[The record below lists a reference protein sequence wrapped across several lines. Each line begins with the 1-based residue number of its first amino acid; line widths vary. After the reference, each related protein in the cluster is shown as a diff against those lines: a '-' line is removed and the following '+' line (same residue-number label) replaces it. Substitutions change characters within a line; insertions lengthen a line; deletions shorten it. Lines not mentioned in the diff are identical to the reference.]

1 MLTLPARVRRPLTRR
16 ALTALACIGALTLSS
31 CAAHEEYSDS
41 APVTVSAAT
50 PTASVD
56 AKTLF
61 QTADGAW
68 KANTVQIPLGLDAPA
83 TFDAVATPTAEPST
97 DAEYE
102 AAFATSSA
110 QTTDPGSRCGV
121 TNLLG
126 DSAGIYVYDGS
137 DCTKAQETI
146 RLFNNRKSQNGTAS
160 VEWYQCTTQVQGRAY
175 VTAACFTQSG
185 STEKPRLAVIPAT
198 TRMLSGTLTFAE
210 AYGGGT
216 FGQGEQAKTVET
228 LRFASADGKVACA
241 IKPGGVDCQAM
252 VPLTLPGWDAAT
264 GAPQQRVHLNKD
276 TAEASLVGQTS
287 SPEPV
292 DTQKIMTLPIGQVVT
307 AYGYTC
313 KSVNTGKV
321 HCVSSGHGFTLD
333 SVEVGLE
340 RH

>member
-41 APVTVSAAT
+41 APITSAAT

-121 TNLLG
+121 TSLL
-126 DSAGIYVYDGS
+126 
-137 DCTKAQETI
+137 
-146 RLFNNRKSQNGTAS
+146 
-160 VEWYQCTTQVQGRAY
+160 
-175 VTAACFTQSG
+175 
-185 STEKPRLAVIPAT
+185 
-198 TRMLSGTLTFAE
+198 
-210 AYGGGT
+210 
-216 FGQGEQAKTVET
+216 
-228 LRFASADGKVACA
+228 
-241 IKPGGVDCQAM
+241 
-252 VPLTLPGWDAAT
+252 
-264 GAPQQRVHLNKD
+264 RV
-276 TAEASLVGQTS
+276 
-287 SPEPV
+287 
-292 DTQKIMTLPIGQVVT
+292 
-307 AYGYTC
+307 
-313 KSVNTGKV
+313 
-321 HCVSSGHGFTLD
+321 
-333 SVEVGLE
+333 
-340 RH
+340 

>member
-41 APVTVSAAT
+41 APITSAAT

-121 TNLLG
+121 TSLLG
-126 DSAGIYVYDGS
+126 DSACMTDPIVR
-137 DCTKAQETI
+137 
-146 RLFNNRKSQNGTAS
+146 RLRKRFVFSITVRARTAP
-160 VEWYQCTTQVQGRAY
+160 
-175 VTAACFTQSG
+175 
-185 STEKPRLAVIPAT
+185 PRW
-198 TRMLSGTLTFAE
+198 SGT
-210 AYGGGT
+210 
-216 FGQGEQAKTVET
+216 
-228 LRFASADGKVACA
+228 SAQPRCR
-241 IKPGGVDCQAM
+241 
-252 VPLTLPGWDAAT
+252 AAPT
-264 GAPQQRVHLNKD
+264 
-276 TAEASLVGQTS
+276 
-287 SPEPV
+287 
-292 DTQKIMTLPIGQVVT
+292 
-307 AYGYTC
+307 
-313 KSVNTGKV
+313 
-321 HCVSSGHGFTLD
+321 
-333 SVEVGLE
+333 
-340 RH
+340 